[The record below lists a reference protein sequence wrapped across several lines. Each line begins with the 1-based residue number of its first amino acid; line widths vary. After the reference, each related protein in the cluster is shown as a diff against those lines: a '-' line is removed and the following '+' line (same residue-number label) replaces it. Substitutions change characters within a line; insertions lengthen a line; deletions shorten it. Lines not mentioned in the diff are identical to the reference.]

1 MNIEEKIKQD
11 YQKAAKTKDKVKL
24 AALRLIKS
32 ALENKRIEK
41 MKELTEQDVIEVLKS
56 EAKKRKEAIEAFEAG
71 NRQEMAEAEKKE
83 LKIIEQYLPEQ
94 MSAKQIEAKVKE
106 IIENIPEE
114 QRDFGK
120 VMGMAMK
127 ELKGKAD
134 GQTVNQAVKKI
145 LA

>member
-11 YQKAAKTKDKVKL
+11 YQKAAKIKDKVKL

-83 LKIIEQYLPEQ
+83 LKIIEQYLPKQ

>member
-11 YQKAAKTKDKVKL
+11 YQKAVKTKDKVKL

-56 EAKKRKEAIEAFEAG
+56 ESKKRKEAIEAFEAG

-94 MSAKQIEAKVKE
+94 MSAKQIEAKVKG
-106 IIENIPEE
+106 IVENIPEE

-120 VMGMAMK
+120 VMRMAMK

-134 GQTVNQAVKKI
+134 GQTVNQTVRKI